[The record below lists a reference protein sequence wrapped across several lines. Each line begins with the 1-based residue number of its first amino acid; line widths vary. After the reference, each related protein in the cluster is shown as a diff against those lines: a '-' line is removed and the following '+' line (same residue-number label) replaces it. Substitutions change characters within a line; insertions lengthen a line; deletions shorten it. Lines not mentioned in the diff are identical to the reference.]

1 LNESIFIP
9 NYVFYAN
16 NEFSYQIP
24 DSLDHAKFVEY
35 IDKMPGGDQPPIF
48 GLHSNADL
56 TFRKKE
62 SNEMIS
68 TLLDTQP
75 KESSG
80 SGGKSRE
87 EEVKDRLEKDLI
99 PSLPQD
105 YIMLDIMDRLRN
117 LKCKG
122 LGEPGKYDKVPL
134 NNFLR

>member
-1 LNESIFIP
+1 
-9 NYVFYAN
+9 
-16 NEFSYQIP
+16 
-24 DSLDHAKFVEY
+24 
-35 IDKMPGGDQPPIF
+35 
-48 GLHSNADL
+48 
-56 TFRKKE
+56 
-62 SNEMIS
+62 MIS